1 MYIYNTSIYA
11 NIHSEY
17 KSFQHNLQQKLKPP
31 PSFWIRPLLRHQPPV
46 QPLVV
51 GVVPLRGP
59 GQSNRFFFFGPPYS
73 FTMHNW
79 DTTFWVERICK
90 YMPLYCIICLYKYV
104 YIYSIIRY
112 PPSPIS
118 ICLLSFSQRPLCRL
132 RVCNLTYDP
141 QIQRLCGC
149 LYDVYGLDFQR
160 V

>member
-59 GQSNRFFFFGPPYS
+59 GQSNRFFFSAPHIVLQCTIEILPFGS
-73 FTMHNW
+73 KES
-79 DTTFWVERICK
+79 VSIC
-90 YMPLYCIICLYKYV
+90 YCTVLYVCINI